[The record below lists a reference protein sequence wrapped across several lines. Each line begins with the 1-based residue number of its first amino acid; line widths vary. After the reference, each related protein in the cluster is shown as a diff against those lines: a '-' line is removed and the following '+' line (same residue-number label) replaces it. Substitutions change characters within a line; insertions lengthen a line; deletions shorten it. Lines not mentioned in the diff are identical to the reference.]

1 MHKIFESEIAV
12 RPDDIDVNQHVHFTK
27 YLDFMLAARY
37 DQMKKDYKMSMEEF
51 VNRGLNWFIKSFKV
65 EYKRALKMGDIAIVK
80 TQIESYN
87 GATVVVNYWIY
98 KKGETKIYVE
108 GQAEFVLLSIQTGR
122 PVRIPDDILQIYSV

>member
-1 MHKIFESEIAV
+1 
-12 RPDDIDVNQHVHFTK
+12 
-27 YLDFMLAARY
+27 MLAARY

-51 VNRGLNWFIKSFKV
+51 VNRGLNWFTKSFKV
-65 EYKRALKMGDIAIVK
+65 EYKRALKMGEIAIVK
-80 TQIESYN
+80 TQVESYN

-98 KKGETKIYVE
+98 KKGETKIYVD